1 MTETLQQIAD
11 YELVRSIGRGNY
23 GEFFVARPPARLG
36 LDVDLVAVKV
46 VSGMP
51 SEDAFRRATRELRA
65 FALVRSPYLVT
76 LFDAGQDGN
85 SFFYSME
92 YFPLGSVGEP
102 TQPLSRADQ
111 LQAVSHAARAAHQ
124 LHEAGVVHRSIKPAN
139 ILLHEN
145 GAKLSDLGLA
155 EVMSP
160 GQTATSI
167 GGITAIEYLDPAIL
181 LGERAARSTDIWS
194 LGASLHRVLT
204 GQNLWGDVPTD
215 DPLVAIRKVLAAS
228 PTISPDLGGPE
239 RVVVERCL
247 APLDERY
254 GTAAEVADAL
264 DQLYPSAGSPA

>member
-1 MTETLQQIAD
+1 VTETLEQIAD
-11 YELVRSIGRGNY
+11 YELVRPIGRGNY
-23 GEFFVARPPARLG
+23 GEFYLARPPARLG
-36 LDVDLVAVKV
+36 LDIEFVAVKV

-65 FALVRSPYLVT
+65 FALVRSPYLIT

-92 YFPLGSVGEP
+92 YFPLGSLGNP
-102 TQPLSRADQ
+102 TE
-111 LQAVSHAARAAHQ
+111 AVSTADRMRAVADAARAADE

-139 ILLHEN
+139 VMLHAT

-155 EVMSP
+155 EAMSP

-167 GGITAIEYLDPAIL
+167 GGIGAIEYLDPAIL

-194 LGASLHRVLT
+194 LGATLHKALT

-228 PTISPDLGGPE
+228 PVISPDLTGPE
-239 RVVVERCL
+239 RAVVERCL
-247 APLDERY
+247 APLTERY
-254 GTAAEVADAL
+254 GTAGEVADAI
-264 DQLYPSAGSPA
+264 DRINPSAGSPA